1 MTPRL
6 RVELHRDVYNIEQP
20 QPEPRG
26 FFAVSSAWKGSAAW
40 IFPMTAS
47 PVLSSVSFAPMHAAG
62 MTQED
67 DLQEVGAMRR
77 DVSRHGGT

>member
-1 MTPRL
+1 MKPGL
-6 RVELHRDVYNIEQP
+6 RVELHRDVDNIEQP

-26 FFAVSSAWKGSAAW
+26 FFALSNARKDSAAW

-62 MTQED
+62 TTQETIRKRS
-67 DLQEVGAMRR
+67 APCA
-77 DVSRHGGT
+77 GT